1 MKDIGRYALQAL
13 FYLPLMAILAVF
25 SRWPPFDVVAKD
37 EALVR
42 LSIAHAAER
51 RHPCR
56 QRTAEELAKMPP
68 NMRAV
73 EDCPRERAPV
83 KIEFEVDGRLVYAA
97 EVPPAGVQKDGLAT
111 LYHRMTVPAGEHR
124 VVVRMSDRSPVAAP
138 MSDRSPVAAPGG
150 DRAEAPF
157 NHVREEKLSLAPGDA
172 LVIDFN
178 ASRGGLEFRR

>member
-1 MKDIGRYALQAL
+1 MKDLGRYVLQAA
-13 FYLPLMAILAVF
+13 FYVPLMAILAVF
-25 SRWPPFDVVAKD
+25 SRWPAFDVIRAD

-56 QRTAEELAKMPP
+56 ERTAEELAKLPP
-68 NMRAV
+68 NMRAAQ
-73 EDCPRERAPV
+73 DCPRERAPV
-83 KIEFEVDGRLVYAA
+83 KVEFEVDGRLVYAA

-111 LYHRMTVPAGEHR
+111 LYHRLVVPAGEHR

-138 MSDRSPVAAPGG
+138 GG
-150 DRAEAPF
+150 ERAEGAF
-157 NHVREEKLSLAPGDA
+157 NHVKDEKLVLAPGEA
-172 LVIDFN
+172 LVVDFN